1 MSGKT
6 VRWSRHAEAALEDRN
21 ISRED
26 VIVTLE
32 EYEFRIPDRLP
43 PNEVLMRRFID
54 PGLGKPVLLRVVI
67 HETPLEIVVT
77 VYKATRMERY
87 LRGLMM

>member
-1 MSGKT
+1 
-6 VRWSRHAEAALEDRN
+6 
-21 ISRED
+21 
-26 VIVTLE
+26 
-32 EYEFRIPDRLP
+32 
-43 PNEVLMRRFID
+43 MRRFID

-67 HETPLEIVVT
+67 QETPLEIVVT